1 MDTPKQVGITEALA
15 RISDYFSSHCSWSD
29 ARQVTCRTC
38 RTEIDRVR
46 AYVLLHDERQGNEC
60 SGPGRAWRMEIPYC
74 PNCEPVPSRYGCIH
88 LSEADMSLPAVIE
101 ASRPFGT
108 IIEIS
113 DQQPALE
120 IPDQKPGRL
129 AV

>member
-1 MDTPKQVGITEALA
+1 MNTPKQLGIAETLA
-15 RISDYFSSHCSWSD
+15 QISGYFSSHCTWGE

-38 RTEIDRVR
+38 RAEIARVR
-46 AYVLLHDERQGNEC
+46 AYMSLHDEERGEAC

-88 LSEADMSLPAVIE
+88 LSEAEMKLPVVIE
-101 ASRPFGT
+101 ASRAFGAV
-108 IIEIS
+108 IPLH
-113 DQQPALE
+113 DQQR
-120 IPDQKPGRL
+120 K